1 VSAGIFTRP
10 RHRGELAAVLIGGAA
25 GAGAVLLAS
34 RQDVAQVIVRAP
46 RPLPDTVT
54 AVTAQDVRP
63 AIAAL
68 AVAALASLA
77 ATIATRGWLR
87 RLTGLATIAL
97 GSGIAA
103 IAAGQVT
110 AAAALAAAD
119 RSGAAPAS
127 GSGAGTAAGSVTA
140 GGGAAGVPGSLA
152 GLPVHVALGGSGWRA
167 VMIAGAI
174 LVAAAGMAVVVRAA
188 RLPAMSARYDGPAG
202 QAAGLGA
209 GGPGS
214 TSRGQGRFT
223 STTGGFTSATGG
235 EAGRPAAAGMWEAL
249 SAGSDPT
256 AGQEQPGAAR

>member
-1 VSAGIFTRP
+1 LSAGIFARP

-34 RQDVAQVIVRAP
+34 RQDVARVIVRAP
-46 RPLPDTVT
+46 RPLPDTMT

-63 AIAAL
+63 VTAAL

-77 ATIATRGWLR
+77 GVIATRGWLR
-87 RLTGLATIAL
+87 RLTGVVTIAL

-103 IAAGQVT
+103 LAAGQVT

-140 GGGAAGVPGSLA
+140 GSGAAGVPGSLA

-167 VMIAGAI
+167 IMMAGAI
-174 LVAAAGMAVVVRAA
+174 LVAAAGIAVVVRAA
-188 RLPAMSARYDGPAG
+188 SLPAMSARYERPAG
-202 QAAGLGA
+202 QQVGLGA
-209 GGPGS
+209 WGSGS
-214 TSRGQGRFT
+214 TS
-223 STTGGFTSATGG
+223 GG
-235 EAGRPAAAGMWEAL
+235 AGRISAATSDEARGPAAAGMWEAL

-256 AGQEQPGAAR
+256 AGQEQPGAAG